1 MNIRKKLNYP
11 PYFYICSLMIIS
23 DKFESAAVVSNK
35 IKKYLDNNLDQTYII
50 LGPSVNSIVKLKNKY
65 RFNIL
70 IKYKKD
76 DKLKKVLNE
85 INTMSFKNTTVD
97 ININI

>member
-1 MNIRKKLNYP
+1 MSKVL
-11 PYFYICSLMIIS
+11 
-23 DKFESAAVVSNK
+23 
-35 IKKYLDNNLDQTYII
+35 QT
-50 LGPSVNSIVKLKNKY
+50 PSVNSIVKLKNKY

>member
-1 MNIRKKLNYP
+1 
-11 PYFYICSLMIIS
+11 MIIS

-35 IKKYLDNNLDQTYII
+35 VKKYLDNNLDQTYII

-65 RFNIL
+65 RFNIM
-70 IKYKKD
+70 IKYKKND
-76 DKLKKVLNE
+76 LLMKVLKE
-85 INTMSFKNTTVD
+85 INDNNYSDVTID

>member
-1 MNIRKKLNYP
+1 
-11 PYFYICSLMIIS
+11 MIVS
-23 DKFESAAVVSNK
+23 DKFENATIISNK
-35 IKKYLDNNLDQTYII
+35 VKKYLDNNLDESYII
-50 LGPSVNSIVKLKNKY
+50 LGPSINSIVKLKNKY

-76 DKLKKVLNE
+76 DKLREVLKE
-85 INTMSFKNTTVD
+85 INNMTFKDTTVD

>member
-1 MNIRKKLNYP
+1 MKTEAKSNLNS
-11 PYFYICSLMIIS
+11 YFG
-23 DKFESAAVVSNK
+23 KGK
-35 IKKYLDNNLDQTYII
+35 I
-50 LGPSVNSIVKLKNKY
+50 KNKY

>member
-1 MNIRKKLNYP
+1 
-11 PYFYICSLMIIS
+11 MIVS
-23 DKFESAAVVSNK
+23 DKFESASEISNK
-35 IKKYLDNNLDQTYII
+35 VKKYLDNNLDESYII
-50 LGPSVNSIVKLKNKY
+50 LGPSINSIVKLKNKY

-76 DKLKKVLNE
+76 EKLRKVLKE
-85 INTMSFKNTTVD
+85 INNMSFKNTTVD